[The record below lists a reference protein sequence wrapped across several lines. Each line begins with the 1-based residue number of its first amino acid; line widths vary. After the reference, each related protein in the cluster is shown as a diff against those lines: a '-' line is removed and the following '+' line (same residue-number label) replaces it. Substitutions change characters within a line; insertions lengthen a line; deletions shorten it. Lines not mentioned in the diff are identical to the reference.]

1 MQKRS
6 VFDRMIEE
14 LIREDSGA
22 GMLEN
27 CMELHPDTS
36 KRVPLRYRLIALGFV
51 RRYRLEELNEK
62 LQQAG
67 CARLYSRSIWEAG
80 VMYAFLQGMSWERW
94 KPLQTVCTQAAASVD
109 TDGSGISG
117 GSITLADLERY
128 TERNSEISGHA
139 LLTGRMTERIEQ
151 GLRDV
156 KSDEG
161 FMLFLRENLEH
172 FSRTREKTRY
182 YFCKYLSFY
191 LNDKISCAVRA
202 LDSGKSVDEAARELY
217 VFRGMGKLRRKKYC
231 SEQIRDFLRH
241 APLSCGGIFDEF
253 SYFYFEYVS
262 TDWVEA
268 LLEYYGNTAG
278 LTREEKH
285 SLAESLRRRDAAV
298 RSLSDEEVIRRK
310 TEEIERMEE
319 EKDRQ
324 YALEGKNHGY
334 QKNRSGENTVRKFLK
349 GTLDIDRTTLLCF
362 LLFFG
367 EETNLP
373 AAYAITE
380 ERLNEILRQC
390 GFPGLTESDGFDS
403 FVVHYLTAQNPK
415 DYLMDE
421 VTRYALREENFYL
434 YQIFRPAY
442 SYEKVWR
449 KLLDTE
455 EA

>member
-14 LIREDSGA
+14 LMREDGGT
-22 GMLEN
+22 GMLKD
-27 CMELHPDTS
+27 CMELHLDTA

-51 RRYRLEELNEK
+51 RGYSLEELNEK

-80 VMYAFLQGMSWERW
+80 LVYAFLQGMSWERW
-94 KPLQTVCTQAAASVD
+94 KVLQAVCMQAADSVD
-109 TDGSGISG
+109 SDDSELFG

-128 TERNSEISGHA
+128 TERNSEISGNE
-139 LLTGRMTERIEQ
+139 LRTGRMTERMEQ
-151 GLRDV
+151 GLRDA
-156 KSDEG
+156 KGDEG
-161 FMLFLRENLEH
+161 FILFLRENLEH
-172 FSRTREKTRY
+172 FSVTREKTRY

-191 LNDKISCAVRA
+191 LNDKISCAVKA
-202 LDSGKSVDEAARELY
+202 LDCGKSIDEAVRELY
-217 VFRGMGKLRRKKYC
+217 VFRGMGKLRRKKYS
-231 SEQIRDFLRH
+231 SEQMRDFLRH

-298 RSLSDEEVIRRK
+298 RRLSDEEVIRRK
-310 TEEIERMEE
+310 TEEIERMEK

-324 YALEGKNHGY
+324 YALEGKSHGY

-349 GTLDIDRTTLLCF
+349 GTLDIDRTTLLSF

-367 EETNLP
+367 AMTKLP
-373 AAYAITE
+373 TAYAVTE

-390 GFPGLTESDGFDS
+390 GFSGLTESDGFDS
-403 FVVHYLTAQNPK
+403 FVVHYLTAQNPQ
-415 DYLMDE
+415 DYLMEE

-434 YQIFRPAY
+434 YQIFRSAY
-442 SYEKVWR
+442 SYEKEWR
-449 KLLDTE
+449 KVLDT
-455 EA
+455 